1 MEGVKGSLALHVSV
15 RSGGM
20 VSCQRMEGVKIR
32 LAVGVSGNREEK
44 TSLPNNGRS
53 EVKASCTCECK
64 E

>member
-1 MEGVKGSLALHVSV
+1 
-15 RSGGM
+15 
-20 VSCQRMEGVKIR
+20 MEGVKIR

-44 TSLPNNGRS
+44 TSLPNNGRN